1 MTLYH
6 SSFPSVY
13 NWSPRSGEYGGYDPV
28 IKKDT
33 DHSKSWTENR
43 YTDDWMAWFSQGRC
57 ELQFFQAKLRN
68 FNLLPTKYL
77 YLQRN
82 IRVYAGILLRQYSN
96 AAAQFAKSIATCYI
110 NNKMNPPRDLSSEDH
125 TLTSIFLL
133 KFIWAP
139 KCTTDLQQIVAD
151 AHQVH
156 WIWMIQLPLCNF
168 HLLVQ
173 TPRSIH
179 VYTCQGLQHVLPN
192 RMSHSYTICKYHS
205 EVHKW
210 DGWVQISNT
219 VWKLHYSDDTDEPIK
234 YTTQHANFQT
244 YLLRTHHFKTLMYI
258 KN

>member
-28 IKKDT
+28 INKDT

-43 YTDDWMAWFSQGRC
+43 YTDNWMAWFTRGRC
-57 ELQFFQAKLRN
+57 ELRFFQAKLRN
-68 FNLLPTKYL
+68 FNLLPTKYI

-110 NNKMNPPRDLSSEDH
+110 NNKMNPPRDLSLEDH

-133 KFIWAP
+133 KSIWAP
-139 KCTTDLQQIVAD
+139 KCTTDLQQIVAG

-156 WIWMIQLPLCNF
+156 WIWMIQLLLCNF
-168 HLLVQ
+168 HLVVQ
-173 TPRSIH
+173 TPRAIH
-179 VYTCQGLQHVLPN
+179 VYTCQGLQHVLPKQN
-192 RMSHSYTICKYHS
+192 ESL
-205 EVHKW
+205 
-210 DGWVQISNT
+210 
-219 VWKLHYSDDTDEPIK
+219 LHYLQVSLRSSQMRWMSSDI
-234 YTTQHANFQT
+234 
-244 YLLRTHHFKTLMYI
+244 
-258 KN
+258 